1 MTTTTLPRWRQIQR
15 SNITRHD
22 QLIEFLKIEKSTT
35 LINPKFPLNLPI
47 RLAKKMP
54 KGTLDDPLT
63 RQFVPLLNEA
73 HITSGFT
80 PDPVGDRGC
89 QRTPKLLHKYS
100 GRALLVTTSACAM
113 HCRYCFRQQYPYET
127 QIKDYTQEL
136 DILSRDDSI
145 SEAIL
150 SGGDPLSLSDQKLKQ
165 LIENLNQIPHLRR
178 IRLHSRFPIGIP
190 ERITLEI
197 LHTLTQSPK
206 QIYFVTHI
214 NHPRELDTTVLAA
227 LARLQHIGIPVLN
240 QAVLLHQ
247 VNDDIET
254 LHQLF
259 ETLADHAIL
268 PYYLH
273 QLDRVQGTAHFE
285 VPIKKGLHLLN
296 QLRGRLPGY
305 AIPQYVQD
313 LPSTASKTVIL

>member
-1 MTTTTLPRWRQIQR
+1 MTTITLPRWRQIQR

-22 QLIEFLKIEKSTT
+22 QLIEFLKIEKSAA
-35 LINPKFPLNLPI
+35 LINPSFPLNIPL
-47 RLAKKMP
+47 RLAQKMP
-54 KGTLDDPLT
+54 KGTLDDPLI
-63 RQFVPLLNEA
+63 RQFIPLIEET
-73 HITSGFT
+73 HITPGFT
-80 PDPVGDRGC
+80 PDPVGDRAC
-89 QRTPKLLHKYS
+89 QRTPKLLHKYN

-127 QIKDYTQEL
+127 QIKDYIQEL
-136 DILSRDDSI
+136 DIIARDDTI
-145 SEAIL
+145 SEVIL
-150 SGGDPLSLSDQKLKQ
+150 SGGDPLSLSDHKLQ
-165 LIENLNQIPHLRR
+165 HLIDQLNQIPHIRR

-190 ERITLEI
+190 ERITLEL

-214 NHPRELDTTVLAA
+214 NHPRELDDTVLAA
-227 LARLQHIGIPVLN
+227 LGRLQHIGIPVLN
-240 QAVLLHQ
+240 QAVLLHR
-247 VNDDIET
+247 VNDDIDT

-285 VPIKKGLHLLN
+285 VPTSKGLHLLN
-296 QLRGRLPGY
+296 KLRTRLPGY

-313 LPSTASKTVIL
+313 LPGTSSKVVII